1 MVKFDTSRH
10 RCLYL
15 LAPFILSGACQAYQ
29 PDFENMRSRE
39 LRKNLLKWGHS
50 SSELKLILDR
60 KELKRLAIEF
70 HREKRKYDD
79 DATFRAK
86 GVKFSIGCI
95 IIAFILVFWEPI
107 NALLSS
113 LRGWVDGFIYQLKER
128 MRLINMSITNR
139 IPIATLSFGLAI
151 VIEVFIPLLQL
162 SICAS
167 WIIPVGS
174 PLRKFLLPMPSL
186 SLTMNHFLG
195 GGQQKSPSST
205 FDIGSMG
212 INVAPMI
219 IMWICNQAKLKLEE
233 FGASKLIK
241 YVDEKQQRRDDR
253 EAVRRFR
260 AKVQT
265 ESETVFMDFAD
276 SHIDG
281 ASCPASSSNTDHNA
295 KAETHQPLNNR
306 SQRLPSPF
314 EFQQS
319 YMRSSFLSKM
329 NAEVI
334 THDDQGEIF
343 ANSDSVGADVNN
355 CVDDGDFWLDDDS

>member
-1 MVKFDTSRH
+1 
-10 RCLYL
+10 
-15 LAPFILSGACQAYQ
+15 
-29 PDFENMRSRE
+29 MRSRE
-39 LRKNLLKWGHS
+39 LRKHLLKRGHS
-50 SSELKLILDR
+50 SDDLKLILDR

-95 IIAFILVFWEPI
+95 IVAFILVFWEPI

-113 LRGWVDGFIYQLKER
+113 VRGWIDGFIYQLKER

-139 IPIATLSFGLAI
+139 IPTATLSFGLATA
-151 VIEVFIPLLQL
+151 IEIFMPLLQL
-162 SICAS
+162 SICAG
-167 WIIPVGS
+167 WMIPYGN
-174 PLRKFLLPMPSL
+174 PLRRFLIPMPSL

-195 GGQQKSPSST
+195 GGQKKLPSST
-205 FDIGSMG
+205 FDVGNMG

-219 IMWICNQAKLKLEE
+219 IMWVCNQAKLKLEE
-233 FGASKLIK
+233 LGASKLIK
-241 YVDEKQQRRDDR
+241 YVDEKQQRRNDR
-253 EAVRRFR
+253 EAVRKFR

-265 ESETVFMDFAD
+265 ESETVFMDFSD
-276 SHIDG
+276 SHIDA
-281 ASCPASSSNTDHNA
+281 ASYPTSGSDHFHSTE
-295 KAETHQPLNNR
+295 AEKRQQLNNR

-319 YMRSSFLSKM
+319 YMRSSFLGKM
-329 NAEVI
+329 NAKVLA
-334 THDDQGEIF
+334 HDDQEDFFVNG
-343 ANSDSVGADVNN
+343 DSVGANVNN